1 MIIRGRILMAK
12 NTDIALRNEVIYCIY
27 VRNHTKEGNFK
38 AIEKDLQR
46 IKDLGCNIIW
56 FMPIH
61 PIGQVN
67 KKGKLGSPYA
77 IKNYREINPQY
88 GTKKDFINLVD
99 KIHEMDMKCII
110 DVVYNHTSPDSDLVK
125 SHPEYFYKKA
135 DGSRGNR
142 VGDWSDIV
150 DLDYSNKQLWD
161 YQIETLKQW
170 AEIVDGFR
178 CDVASFVPIEFWEKA
193 RKETSKVK
201 ENLIWLA
208 ESADLEFLQ
217 EMRKLGFDVW
227 SDGELY
233 SAFDITYDY
242 DIWQIYN
249 NYLFGKIKLSEY
261 INFLNFQD
269 GIYPTNYVKMRCLE
283 NHDRPRIK
291 SLVQGENVLE
301 NFTAFLYFQKG
312 ITLIYG
318 GQEFENKHTPSLFD
332 KDEIKRNN
340 NLSMSK
346 LMKKLSEIKRN
357 EVFAKGIYKLT
368 SYKENVIGYYK
379 QSDKTIIGIFN
390 LKGKSDKISV
400 NLKDGIY
407 TNEINNE
414 KLKIENGTLNTNGYP
429 IIISI

>member
-1 MIIRGRILMAK
+1 MAK

-67 KKGKLGSPYA
+67 KKGNLGSPYA

-261 INFLNFQD
+261 INFLNFC
-269 GIYPTNYVKMRCLE
+269 IL
-283 NHDRPRIK
+283 
-291 SLVQGENVLE
+291 
-301 NFTAFLYFQKG
+301 
-312 ITLIYG
+312 
-318 GQEFENKHTPSLFD
+318 
-332 KDEIKRNN
+332 
-340 NLSMSK
+340 
-346 LMKKLSEIKRN
+346 
-357 EVFAKGIYKLT
+357 LT
-368 SYKENVIGYYK
+368 HRHKCV
-379 QSDKTIIGIFN
+379 
-390 LKGKSDKISV
+390 
-400 NLKDGIY
+400 
-407 TNEINNE
+407 
-414 KLKIENGTLNTNGYP
+414 
-429 IIISI
+429 